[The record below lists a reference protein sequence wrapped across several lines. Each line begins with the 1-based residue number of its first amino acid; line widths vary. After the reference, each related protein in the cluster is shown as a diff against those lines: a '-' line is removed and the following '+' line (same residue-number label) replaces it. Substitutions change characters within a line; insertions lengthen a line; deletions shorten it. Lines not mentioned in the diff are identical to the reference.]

1 MKCDL
6 ENKPIEH
13 MVKEDDNGNA
23 EYKLKLVNPTLDR
36 VDHLT
41 T

>member
-1 MKCDL
+1 MVA
-6 ENKPIEH
+6 ENEERLISVLPEPTYGK
-13 MVKEDDNGNA
+13 M

>member
-1 MKCDL
+1 ML
-6 ENKPIEH
+6 EERITEIKPE
-13 MVKEDDNGNA
+13 KNYGKT
-23 EYKLKLVNPTLDR
+23 EYKLKLVDPTLDR